1 MEEIYIRYITS
12 TGLERTAGFRT
23 DVEEIN
29 LDLRD
34 IESVD
39 LQPLIWCVKL
49 KSLNIRNNR
58 LTTIDLTPLVRSVN
72 LEALRL
78 NNNRLSE
85 INLAPLS
92 DCPHLQDVDIRG
104 NKIKSLDLSPL
115 FHCTELIDLKL
126 DDEVSLTADLLLR
139 SIGSWPDVLV
149 NKFHKILWKVSEES

>member
-1 MEEIYIRYITS
+1 MDEIYIRYITT

-23 DVEEIN
+23 DVEEIS

-34 IESVD
+34 MESVD
-39 LQPLIWCVKL
+39 LLPLIWCVKM
-49 KSLNIRNNR
+49 KTLNIRNNR
-58 LTTIDLTPLVRSVN
+58 LTTIDLTPLSRCVN

-78 NNNRLSE
+78 NNNLLSE
-85 INLAPLS
+85 INLTPLS
-92 DCPHLQDVDIRG
+92 DCPHMQEVDIRG
-104 NKIKSLDLSPL
+104 NKIRSIDLSPL

-126 DDEVSLTADLLLR
+126 DDEISLTADLLLR